1 MGTKSPLNITE
12 DACAYALSQATELA
26 GMTIYKGQS
35 SSTLELPSIIVSC
48 ESLNFPNDIPRGSG
62 NYVAQVKIGVFTS
75 IDGASALANHR
86 NVCQI
91 VMSVM
96 DNVTSVKAGFTN
108 GGDATAY
115 DSLMTSIDTGQ
126 GDRAFM
132 TSINYNVTLVLSAV

>member
-1 MGTKSPLNITE
+1 M
-12 DACAYALSQATELA
+12 A
-26 GMTIYKGQS
+26 IYKGQS
-35 SSTLELPSIIVSC
+35 NGTMVLPSIIVSC
-48 ESLNFPNDIPRGSG
+48 ESLNFPSDIPRGSG

-75 IDGASALANHR
+75 IDGSTALADHR

-96 DNVTSVKAGFTN
+96 DNVTSVRAGFTN

-132 TSINYNVTLVLSAV
+132 TSVNYDVTLVLSAV

>member
-12 DACAYALSQATELA
+12 DACAYALSQATELS
-26 GMTIYKGQS
+26 GIPIYKGQS
-35 SSTLELPSIIVSC
+35 ASTMELPSIIVSC

-62 NYVAQVKIGVFTS
+62 NYVAQVKVGVFTS
-75 IDGASALANHR
+75 IDGATALANHR

-96 DNVTSVKAGFTN
+96 DNVTSVKAGFTY